1 MAFWLFVSPALWAAE
16 AQLAELPAAPEAQ
29 TETLAQPQPQALE
42 ITILDG
48 EGALNN
54 IRQRTAREPIV
65 QVKDR
70 NRKPVAGVLILF
82 AINDGP
88 SGAGAS
94 IGGASTF
101 SAVTDADG
109 RAQARGF
116 TPNRTEGKFTI
127 TVTAT
132 LGALVAMAII
142 HQENRLGAGGPSQ
155 GKSNTTQSSQDTSS
169 ASHSKFHIIPRSKTG
184 KVLLATGIA
193 VGVVVVVLVTTANS
207 GSNITAGTGTVT
219 HP

>member
-1 MAFWLFVSPALWAAE
+1 MRRLALCMALWLFVSPACWAAE
-16 AQLAELPAAPEAQ
+16 AELAELPNAP
-29 TETLAQPQPQALE
+29 QPQAKGMAQPQALE

-70 NRKPVAGVLILF
+70 NRKPVAGVLVLF

-94 IGGASTF
+94 IGGDQTF
-101 SAVTDADG
+101 SVRTDANG

-116 TPNRTEGKFTI
+116 KPNSTEGNFTV

-132 LGALVAMAII
+132 LGAIVATAII
-142 HQENRLGAGGPSQ
+142 HQENRLGAGGPGQST
-155 GKSNTTQSSQDTSS
+155 SNGGQ
-169 ASHSKFHIIPRSKTG
+169 SKFHIIPRSPIAKALIAG
-184 KVLLATGIA
+184 GIA
-193 VGVVVVVLVTTANS
+193 AGVVVALALTIGNS
-207 GSNITAGTGTVT
+207 GSNITAGAGSVG